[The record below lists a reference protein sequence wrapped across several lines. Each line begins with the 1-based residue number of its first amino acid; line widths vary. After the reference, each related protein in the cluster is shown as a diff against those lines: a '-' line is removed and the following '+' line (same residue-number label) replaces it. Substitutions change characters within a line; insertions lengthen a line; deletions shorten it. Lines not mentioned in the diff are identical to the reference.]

1 MPHALVFEKDVAVPV
16 GDGNVLRAN
25 VFRPDRDGRFP
36 VVMAQ
41 GIYGK
46 DVHFEDAF
54 KPQWQKLLKLYPGL
68 CQDGSTG
75 RYLRWETVDPERW
88 VPDGY
93 VVVQVDA
100 RGSGKSPGY
109 LDPYSPRE
117 IQDYYD
123 AIQWAGAQAWS
134 NGKVGLIGVSY
145 YSITQWLVAAL
156 QPPHLKAIVP
166 WEGACDHYRDW
177 SRHGGVLSGFAAAW
191 WPRQVLVN
199 QHGSGASPYRDRDT
213 GERTTGDPLSDA
225 LLAGNRSDYPN
236 DLLAHALDD
245 AWHRQRTPD
254 LSRVEVP
261 VLSAGN
267 WGGPGIHLR
276 GNIEGFMR
284 CASKDKWLSMHT
296 GTHYESFYLP
306 QYVAMQKRFFDRY
319 LKDEDNG
326 WDEEPRVQLSIR
338 VPINA
343 VSAPTGTDY
352 SVASASGLSHNK
364 VPSPSGGGLGWGWFS
379 GTENRRA
386 EKEFPLARTVYTRL
400 YLDAH
405 DTSLGPD
412 NAEVQSTL
420 TCEAL
425 SDGVSFTT
433 APFEHDTEITGFV
446 SLRLWVASST
456 ADMDIFATLRAF
468 DPQGTEVIFDGAHE
482 PTPVTRGWLR
492 ASHRD
497 LDAGLSTP
505 ERPYHSHRQSQ
516 KLSPG
521 LMYRVDVELW
531 PTSMVYPKGYRL
543 ALNVQGRDFQFEGIP
558 GRIVHDDPTDRDPAE
573 FGGTHTIATGGPR
586 ESYLVLP
593 VIPAPPLPP
602 PGT

>member
-1 MPHALVFEKDVAVPV
+1 MTSLVFEKDVAVPV

-25 VFRPDRDGRFP
+25 VFRPESEGRFP

-54 KPQWQKLLKLYPGL
+54 KPQWQKLVKLYPGL
-68 CQDGSTG
+68 CEDGSTG

-123 AIQWAGAQAWS
+123 AIEWAASQPWS
-134 NGKVGLIGVSY
+134 NGNVGLIGVSY
-145 YSITQWLVAAL
+145 YAITQWLVAAL

-177 SRHGGVLSGFAAAW
+177 SRHGGMLSGFAAAW

-199 QHGSGASPYRDRDT
+199 QHGSGASPYRDRDD
-213 GERTTGDPLSDA
+213 GERTTGAPIDDA
-225 LLAGNRSDYPN
+225 LLVGNRSDYPD
-236 DLLAHALDD
+236 DLVRHALDD
-245 AWHRQRTPD
+245 QWHRQRTPD
-254 LSRVEVP
+254 LSRVDVP

-284 CASKDKWLSMHT
+284 CASKEKWLSMHT

-306 QYVAMQKRFFDRY
+306 QYVAMQRRFFDRY

-338 VPINA
+338 APA
-343 VSAPTGTDY
+343 VVENGPSRSPEGEGTF
-352 SVASASGLSHNK
+352 V
-364 VPSPSGGGLGWGWFS
+364 
-379 GTENRRA
+379 RRI

-400 YLDAH
+400 YLNAH
-405 DTSLGPD
+405 DKSLGPD

-420 TCEAL
+420 TYEAV

-433 APFEHDTEITGFV
+433 APFEQDTEITGFV

-456 ADMDIFATLRAF
+456 TDMDIFATLRAF
-468 DPQGTEVIFDGAHE
+468 DGEGREVIFDGAHE

-497 LDAGLSTP
+497 LDPALSTP

-521 LMYRVDVELW
+521 LMYRLDVELW

-543 ALNVQGRDFQFEGIP
+543 VLNVQGRDFQIEGTQ
-558 GRIVHDDPTDRDPAE
+558 GRILHDDPRDRDPAE

-593 VIPAPPLPP
+593 VIPAPPMPP